1 MRPGL
6 PPEGATGGQIAML
19 YCPFPDGASAEAAA
33 EVLVGE
39 GLVACAQILGAVRSH
54 YRWQGKAEWAEEVPL
69 LAKLPLA
76 QCDAARA
83 RIITLHPYDL
93 PAVVSWTV
101 GCAPELEVWAR
112 D

>member
-54 YRWQGKAEWAEEVPL
+54 YRWQGKAEWADEVPL
-69 LAKLPLA
+69 LAKLA
-76 QCDAARA
+76 VANREAVHA
-83 RIITLHPYDL
+83 RIAALHPYDL
-93 PAVVSWTV
+93 PAIASWIA
-101 GCAPELEVWAR
+101 GCAPDLERWAR
-112 D
+112 N